1 MPLLVTRLLFILVL
15 VAAGLAAAR
24 IVAGDDEQQYQ
35 PLPFFVGAVGLALA
49 VIGLDMLV
57 RKKSVGTLSAV
68 FFGLLAGLI
77 MSWLLSYVIGIV
89 PLDFMQDEQNAQA
102 VSLGLSVVLCYVCIS
117 VIMQTKDD
125 FRFIIPYTE
134 FSKETKGGRPILLD
148 TSVIIDGRI
157 ADLCDTQ
164 VFDSELVV
172 PRFVLQE
179 LQTVA
184 DSGDRL
190 KRNRGR
196 RGLDVLNRLQSCGK
210 VDVRI
215 HDAGPTSSGG
225 GTDVDQMLVA
235 LAQELGGRIL
245 TNDYNLNKIAQFRG
259 VPVLNINDMANAL
272 KPVFL
277 PGESLRVTI
286 VKAGEEPGQG
296 VGYLED
302 GTMVVVEGARDM
314 VGQEVALSVTSVLQT
329 SAGRMIFGR
338 IEGQGNGPR
347 RRTRPGGGN
356 DDTPSREE
364 PGA

>member
-1 MPLLVTRLLFILVL
+1 MPLIVTRLLFILVL
-15 VAAGLAAAR
+15 VAASLAVAEMVAR
-24 IVAGDDEQQYQ
+24 EAPSQ
-35 PLPFFVGAVGLALA
+35 PLPFFIGAIGLALS
-49 VIGLDMLV
+49 VIGLDILV
-57 RKKSVGTLSAV
+57 RKKSIATLSAV

-77 MSWLLSYVIGIV
+77 MSWLLGYVIRIV
-89 PLDFMQDEQNAQA
+89 PIDAIRENAEA
-102 VSLGLSVVLCYVCIS
+102 VTLALTVVLCYVCIS

-134 FSKETKGGRPILLD
+134 FAKETKGGRPILLD

-157 ADLCDTQ
+157 ADLCETR
-164 VFDSELVV
+164 VFDSELVI

-179 LQTVA
+179 LQMVA
-184 DSGDRL
+184 DSGDKL

-196 RGLDVLNRLQSCGK
+196 RGLDMLNRLQSNDL
-210 VDVRI
+210 VDISI
-215 HDAGPTSSGG
+215 HDSGTADPEG

-235 LAQELGGRIL
+235 LAQELGGRVL

-277 PGESLRVTI
+277 PGETLKVTI
-286 VKAGEEPGQG
+286 LKSGEEPGQG
-296 VGYLED
+296 IGYLED

-314 VGQEVALSVTSVLQT
+314 INKEVALSVTSVLQT

-338 IEGQGNGPR
+338 MEGRGNSGGHRRPR
-347 RRTRPGGGN
+347 LGGPGGHDDPPRQEN
-356 DDTPSREE
+356 DK
-364 PGA
+364 A

>member
-24 IVAGDDEQQYQ
+24 IVAGSDETLYQ
-35 PLPFFVGAVGLALA
+35 PLPFFIGAIGVALA
-49 VIGLDMLV
+49 VIGLDILI
-57 RKKSVGTLSAV
+57 RRKSVATLSAV

-77 MSWLLSYVIGIV
+77 MSWLLSYVISIV
-89 PLDFMQDEQNAQA
+89 QIQFIQKNAEA
-102 VSLGLSVVLCYVCIS
+102 VTLGLTVVLCYICIS
-117 VIMQTKDD
+117 AIMQTKDD

-134 FSKETKGGRPILLD
+134 FAKETKGGRPILLD

-157 ADLCDTQ
+157 ADLCETQ
-164 VFDSELVV
+164 VFDSELIV

-196 RGLDVLNRLQSCGK
+196 RGLDMLNRLQSNDK
-210 VDVRI
+210 VDIRI
-215 HDAGPTSSGG
+215 HDGGPSTTVAGGE
-225 GTDVDQMLVA
+225 VDQMLVT
-235 LAQELGGRIL
+235 LAQELSGRIL
-245 TNDYNLNKIAQFRG
+245 TNDYNLNKISQLRG
-259 VPVLNINDMANAL
+259 VSVLNINDMANAL

-277 PGESLRVTI
+277 PGESLKVAI

-314 VGQEVALSVTSVLQT
+314 VGQEVTLSVTSVLQT

-338 IEGQGNGPR
+338 IEGQGNGGR
-347 RRTRPGGGN
+347 RRPRQGGGEH
-356 DDTPSREE
+356 DGSASRED
-364 PGA
+364 PPA